1 MKVIGVWAF
10 LFFARLMLASKYYLP
25 IEIQTIG
32 IVCLL
37 EAFGKQILIITLGNF
52 LKSLKYNRKEE
63 NNIEVGLMA
72 YLYSILYD
80 IHIDLHL

>member
-1 MKVIGVWAF
+1 
-10 LFFARLMLASKYYLP
+10 MLVSKYYLP

-52 LKSLKYNRKEE
+52 LKSLKHNRKEE
-63 NNIEVGLMA
+63 NNLEVGLTA
-72 YLYSILYD
+72 YLKYW
-80 IHIDLHL
+80 